1 MLLSCLGYLTDNNN
15 KANAMNHPEDLSRR
29 LFLQSAGAITGST
42 YVRLL
47 APGIAAISQAACSA
61 RDEGAAFAVLN
72 AGEARDFT
80 AIAAR
85 IIPTTDTPGATEAG
99 VIHFIDRAFAAEM
112 STELEFARGGLTEFN
127 QALNAEYAGKRLD
140 ELDADT
146 QDAFLA
152 TQEGS
157 PFFEIMWVMT
167 IFGFF
172 SMPKHGGNRDK
183 VGWELVGFEG
193 DHGPWTYPFGYYDA
207 QVHGE
212 NNDGE

>member
-1 MLLSCLGYLTDNNN
+1 
-15 KANAMNHPEDLSRR
+15 MNHPEDLSRR
-29 LFLQSAGAITGST
+29 LFLQSAGALTGST
-42 YVRLL
+42 YLRIL

-61 RDEGAAFAVLN
+61 RDQGAAFEILGAS
-72 AGEARDFT
+72 EARDFA

-99 VIHFIDRAFAAEM
+99 VIHFIDKAFAAEM
-112 STELEFARGGLTEFN
+112 KEQLDFARGGLEAFN
-127 QALNAEYAGKRLD
+127 TALDAGFPGKRLD
-140 ELDADT
+140 ELDENE

-152 TQEGS
+152 SQEGT
-157 PFFEIMWVMT
+157 PLFEMMRAMT

-172 SMPKHGGNRDK
+172 SMPKYGGNRDK

-207 QVHGE
+207 QIHGE

>member
-1 MLLSCLGYLTDNNN
+1 LIKNNN
-15 KANAMNHPEDLSRR
+15 KAKAMHHPEDLSRR
-29 LFLQSAGAITGST
+29 LFLQSAGALTGST
-42 YVRLL
+42 YLRIL
-47 APGIAAISQAACSA
+47 APGIAAISQAACGA
-61 RDEGAAFAVLN
+61 RDQGMAYAILDPV
-72 AGEARDFT
+72 EARDFA

-112 STELEFARGGLTEFN
+112 SGQLDFARGGLAGFN
-127 QALNAEYAGKRLD
+127 AALDAEHPGKRLD
-140 ELDADT
+140 ELDDDA

-152 TQEGS
+152 TQEDT
-157 PFFEIMWVMT
+157 PLFELMWALT

-172 SMPKHGGNRDK
+172 AMPKHGGNRDK

-193 DHGPWTYPFGYYDA
+193 DHGAWAYPFGYYDA

-212 NNDGE
+212 NNDDG